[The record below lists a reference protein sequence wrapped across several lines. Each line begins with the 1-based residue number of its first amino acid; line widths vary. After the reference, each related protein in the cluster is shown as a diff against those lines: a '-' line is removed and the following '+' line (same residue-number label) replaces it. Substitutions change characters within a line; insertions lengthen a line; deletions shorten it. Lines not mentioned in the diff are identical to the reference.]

1 MSDGAGSD
9 QLLALDAGRAQEVH
23 LEIQGGKSGAGRR
36 NRLDRRPASALGEQ
50 GDDTAEDRLQL
61 LHQARMRGQREN
73 DPPVLGRY
81 QPDTRIP
88 VDRSRWY
95 FPFELCCEYFES
107 A

>member
-23 LEIQGGKSGAGRR
+23 LEIQGGKSGAGGR
-36 NRLDRRPASALGEQ
+36 NRLDRRPAAALGEQ
-50 GDDTAEDRLQL
+50 RDDASEDRLQFL
-61 LHQARMRGQREN
+61 QQARMRGQREN
-73 DPPVLGRY
+73 DPPVLGLY
-81 QPDTRIP
+81 QPDTRVP

-95 FPFELCCEYFES
+95 FSFELCCEDFES